1 VFVCFFVK
9 YIRQIISGEINR
21 QICT

>member
-1 VFVCFFVK
+1 VK